1 MEKGLGF
8 GKVWELFV
16 GNNMYT
22 QQVGPAPKRGAPG
35 GGGCSAFVPVLFPF
49 CPAHA
54 TLGSA
59 GTGKPLIYHADLID
73 T

>member
-22 QQVGPAPKRGAPG
+22 QQAGPAPKRGGGG

-49 CPAHA
+49 CPTST
-54 TLGSA
+54 TLDSA
-59 GTGKPLIYHADLID
+59 ITGKALIFLALLID